1 MLQRWAWQRRHG
13 QLLSVEEAHSG
24 CMKRGRSALIDG
36 SVGRSAAPR
45 RYQSAFKSGTPAR
58 VHHNPFDD
66 VLEQIDRAAAVLHP
80 DVQAL
85 EPLRHARRQVIV
97 SVPVMMDNGRLRV
110 FEGYRVVYDNSRG
123 PGKGG
128 IRYHPEVNL
137 DDCKALAA
145 WMAWKCAIVDIPFG
159 GAKGGVA
166 CDPLKMSDGELER
179 VTRRYISEIFDLIGP
194 TVDIPAPDV
203 GTSPRVMAWVMDTF
217 SMKKGYV
224 EPGVVTGKPI
234 ALGGSGGRLE
244 ATGRGLLFITRETL
258 RRVGRDLAEST
269 IAIQGFGNVGSN
281 AAKLLHAAGAKVVAV
296 SDVSGAIYEPHGLD
310 MPRVQAYYRETGQL
324 RGFPGTQLLDNS
336 QLLRLPVDVLLPAAM
351 EGQINADNAAEI
363 QARIIVEGANGPTTP
378 DADEIL
384 SRRGVLLVP
393 DILANAGGVVV
404 SYFEWVQDRYGY
416 FWKEAEVN
424 ERLEEKMVSAF
435 DAVWGTRERFEV
447 DARTAAYIL
456 AVERIMEA
464 RRLRGLYA

>member
-1 MLQRWAWQRRHG
+1 MANG
-13 QLLSVEEAHSG
+13 NAVGGTTAPP
-24 CMKRGRSALIDG
+24 GR
-36 SVGRSAAPR
+36 VR
-45 RYQSAFKSGTPAR
+45 SAFKSGTPAR

-80 DVQAL
+80 DPAAL

-97 SVPVMMDNGRLRV
+97 SVPVMMDDGHLKM

-128 IRYHPEVNL
+128 IRYHPDVNL

-145 WMAWKCAIVDIPFG
+145 WMAWKCAIVDVPFG

-166 CDPLKMSDGELER
+166 CDPSTMSDGELER

-234 ALGGSGGRLE
+234 ALGGSGGRVE

-258 RRVGRDLAEST
+258 KRVGRELADST
-269 IAIQGFGNVGSN
+269 VAIQGFGNVGSN
-281 AAKLLHAAGAKVVAV
+281 AAKLLHAAGACVVAV
-296 SDVSGAIYEPHGLD
+296 SDVSGAIYDPRGLD
-310 MPRVQAYYRETGQL
+310 MPRVLAYYRETGQL
-324 RGFPGTQLLDNS
+324 KGFAGTQLLDN
-336 QLLRLPVDVLLPAAM
+336 QRLLQLPVDVLLPAAL
-351 EGQINADNAAEI
+351 EGQINAENASGI

-384 SRRGVLLVP
+384 SRRGVLVVP

-416 FWKEAEVN
+416 FWREREVN
-424 ERLEEKMVSAF
+424 ERLEEKMVAAF
-435 DAVWGTRERFEV
+435 DAVWSTRERFEV

-456 AVERIMEA
+456 AVDRIIEA
-464 RRLRGLYA
+464 RSLRGLYA

>member
-1 MLQRWAWQRRHG
+1 VDSSTAP
-13 QLLSVEEAHSG
+13 A
-24 CMKRGRSALIDG
+24 GR
-36 SVGRSAAPR
+36 VR
-45 RYQSAFKSGTPAR
+45 SAFKSGTPAR
-58 VHHNPFDD
+58 VHRNPFDD
-66 VLEQIDRAAAVLHP
+66 VLEQLDRAAAVFHP
-80 DVQAL
+80 DEQAL

-97 SVPVMMDNGRLRV
+97 SVPVMMDSGRLRV

-128 IRYHPEVNL
+128 IRYHPDVNL

-166 CDPLKMSDGELER
+166 CDPTKMSDGELER

-258 RRVGRDLAEST
+258 KRVGRDLADSK

-281 AAKLLHAAGAKVVAV
+281 AAKLLHAAGASVVAV
-296 SDVSGAIYEPHGLD
+296 SDVSGAIYDPRGLD

-324 RGFPGTQLLDNS
+324 RGFPGTQLLDNQ

-378 DADEIL
+378 DADPIL

-416 FWKEAEVN
+416 FWREAEVN
-424 ERLEEKMVSAF
+424 ERLEEKMVAAF
-435 DAVWGTRERFEV
+435 DAVWATKEKYEV
-447 DARTAAYIL
+447 DARTGAYIL
-456 AVERIMEA
+456 AVDRIIEA
-464 RRLRGLYA
+464 RSLRGLYA

>member
-1 MLQRWAWQRRHG
+1 MATTTASRRH
-13 QLLSVEEAHSG
+13 
-24 CMKRGRSALIDG
+24 
-36 SVGRSAAPR
+36 
-45 RYQSAFKSGTPAR
+45 QSAFKSGTPAR
-58 VHHNPFDD
+58 VHRNPFDD

-80 DVQAL
+80 DPDSL

-97 SVPVMMDNGRLRV
+97 SVPVMMDSGHLHV
-110 FEGYRVVYDNSRG
+110 FDGYRVVYDNSRG

-128 IRYHPEVNL
+128 IRYHPDVNL

-166 CDPLKMSDGELER
+166 CDPLKLSDGELER
-179 VTRRYISEIFDLIGP
+179 ITRRYISEIFDLIGP

-258 RRVGRDLAEST
+258 KRIGRDLADST

-281 AAKLLHAAGAKVVAV
+281 AAKLLHAAGARVVAV
-296 SDVSGAIYEPHGLD
+296 SDVSGAIYDPRGLD
-310 MPRVQAYYRETGQL
+310 MPRVLAYYRETGQL
-324 RGFPGTQLLDNS
+324 RGFPGTQLLDNE
-336 QLLRLPVDVLLPAAM
+336 QLLRLNVDVLLPAAM
-351 EGQINADNAAEI
+351 EAQITEQNAAEV
-363 QARIIVEGANGPTTP
+363 QARVVVEGANGPTTP
-378 DADEIL
+378 EADEIL
-384 SRRGVLLVP
+384 ARRGILLVP

-435 DAVWGTRERFEV
+435 DAVWSTRERFDI
-447 DARTAAYIL
+447 DARTAAYIR
-456 AVERIMEA
+456 AVDRIIEA
-464 RRLRGLYA
+464 RKLRGLYA

>member
-1 MLQRWAWQRRHG
+1 
-13 QLLSVEEAHSG
+13 
-24 CMKRGRSALIDG
+24 MKRGRSSMANG
-36 SVGRSAAPR
+36 MGSAAPPGR
-45 RYQSAFKSGTPAR
+45 VRSAFKSGTPAR
-58 VHHNPFDD
+58 VHRNPFDD
-66 VLEQIDRAAAVLHP
+66 VLEQIERAAQVLHP
-80 DVQAL
+80 DVDAL
-85 EPLRHARRQVIV
+85 APLRHPKRQVIV
-97 SVPVMMDNGRLRV
+97 SLPVMLDDGHLKV
-110 FEGYRVVYDNSRG
+110 FEGFRVMYDNSRG

-128 IRYHPEVNL
+128 IRYHPDVNL

-166 CDPLKMSDGELER
+166 CDPLKMSAGELER

-234 ALGGSGGRLE
+234 ALGGSSGRLE

-258 RRVGRDLAEST
+258 KRVGRDLPDST
-269 IAIQGFGNVGSN
+269 VAIQGFGNVGSN
-281 AAKLLHAAGAKVVAV
+281 AARLLHAAGAHVVAV
-296 SDVSGAIYEPHGLD
+296 SDVSGAIYDRRGLD
-310 MPRVQAYYRETGQL
+310 VPRLLAYYRETGQVS
-324 RGFPGTQLLDNS
+324 GFPSTQPLDN
-336 QLLRLPVDVLLPAAM
+336 QELLRLPVDVLLPAAM
-351 EGQINADNAAEI
+351 EGQITADNASDI
-363 QARIIVEGANGPTTP
+363 NARIIVEGANGPTTP
-378 DADEIL
+378 EADEIL
-384 SRRGVLLVP
+384 TRRGTLVVP

-424 ERLEEKMVSAF
+424 DRLEEKMVAAF
-435 DAVWGTRERFEV
+435 DAVWSTRERFEV
-447 DARTAAYIL
+447 DGRTAAYIL
-456 AVERIMEA
+456 AVDRIIEA
-464 RRLRGLYA
+464 RSLRGLYA

>member
-1 MLQRWAWQRRHG
+1 MATTA
-13 QLLSVEEAHSG
+13 SSG
-24 CMKRGRSALIDG
+24 RLR
-36 SVGRSAAPR
+36 
-45 RYQSAFKSGTPAR
+45 SAFKSGTPPR

-66 VLEQIDRAAAVLHP
+66 VLEQIDRAAAVLQP
-80 DVQAL
+80 DPDAL
-85 EPLRHARRQVIV
+85 EPLRHPRRQVIV
-97 SVPVMMDNGRLRV
+97 SLPVMMDDGHLKV
-110 FEGYRVVYDNSRG
+110 FDGYRVMYDNSRG

-128 IRYHPEVNL
+128 IRYHPQVNL

-145 WMAWKCAIVDIPFG
+145 WMAWKCAIADIPFG
-159 GAKGGVA
+159 GATGGVA
-166 CDPLKMSDGELER
+166 CEPLKMSEGELER
-179 VTRRYISEIFDLIGP
+179 VPRRYISEIFDLIGP

-234 ALGGSGGRLE
+234 PLGGSGGRLE

-258 RRVGRDLAEST
+258 KRIDRHLADST
-269 IAIQGFGNVGSN
+269 VAIQGFGNVGSN
-281 AAKLLHAAGAKVVAV
+281 AARLLHAAGARVVAV
-296 SDVSGAIYEPHGLD
+296 SDVGGAIYDPHGLD
-310 MPRVQAYYRETGQL
+310 LPRVLAYHRETSQL
-324 RGFPGTQLLDNS
+324 RGFPGTQLLDNQ

-351 EGQINADNAAEI
+351 EDQINGDNASEI

-378 DADEIL
+378 AADQIL
-384 SRRGVLLVP
+384 GRRGVLVVP

-435 DAVWGTRERFEV
+435 DAVWSTRDRFDI

-456 AVERIMEA
+456 AVDRIIEA
-464 RRLRGLYA
+464 RKLRGLYA

>member
-1 MLQRWAWQRRHG
+1 
-13 QLLSVEEAHSG
+13 
-24 CMKRGRSALIDG
+24 
-36 SVGRSAAPR
+36 
-45 RYQSAFKSGTPAR
+45 
-58 VHHNPFDD
+58 
-66 VLEQIDRAAAVLHP
+66 
-80 DVQAL
+80 
-85 EPLRHARRQVIV
+85 VIV
-97 SVPVMMDNGRLRV
+97 SVPVMMDNGELQV
-110 FEGYRVVYDNSRG
+110 FEGYRVIYDNSRG

-128 IRYHPEVNL
+128 IRYHPDVNL

-203 GTSPRVMAWVMDTF
+203 GTSPKVMAWVMDTF

-244 ATGRGLLFITRETL
+244 ATGRGLLFVTRETL
-258 RRVGRDLAEST
+258 KRVGRELAGST
-269 IAIQGFGNVGSN
+269 VAIQGFGNVGSN
-281 AAKLLHAAGAKVVAV
+281 AAKLLHAAGARVVAV
-296 SDVSGAIYEPHGLD
+296 SDVSGAIYNPDGLD
-310 MPRVQAYYRETGQL
+310 MPRVAAYYRETSQL
-324 RGFPGTQLLDNS
+324 RGFPGTQLLDNEA
-336 QLLRLPVDVLLPAAM
+336 LLRLPVDVLLPAAM
-351 EGQINADNAAEI
+351 EGQINADNAASV

-378 DADEIL
+378 DADRIL
-384 SRRGVLLVP
+384 NRKGVLVVP

-416 FWKEAEVN
+416 FWKEPEVN
-424 ERLEEKMVSAF
+424 ERLEEKMVAAF
-435 DAVWGTRERFEV
+435 DAVWATKERFEV
-447 DARTAAYIL
+447 DTRTAAYIL
-456 AVERIMEA
+456 AVERIIEA
-464 RRLRGLYA
+464 RSLRGLYA

>member
-1 MLQRWAWQRRHG
+1 MANG
-13 QLLSVEEAHSG
+13 NVAATGSG
-24 CMKRGRSALIDG
+24 RVR
-36 SVGRSAAPR
+36 
-45 RYQSAFKSGTPAR
+45 SAFKSGTPAR
-58 VHHNPFDD
+58 IHHNPFDD
-66 VLEQIDRAAAVLHP
+66 VLEQIDRAARVLHP
-80 DVQAL
+80 DPDAL
-85 EPLRHARRQVIV
+85 EPLRHPRRQVIV
-97 SVPVMMDNGRLRV
+97 SVPVKMDDGRLKV
-110 FEGYRVVYDNSRG
+110 FEGYRVIYDNSRG

-128 IRYHPEVNL
+128 IRYHPDVNL

-166 CDPLKMSDGELER
+166 CDPTRLSEGELER
-179 VTRRYISEIFDLIGP
+179 ITRRYISEIFDLIGP

-244 ATGRGLLFITRETL
+244 ATGRGLLFVTRETL
-258 RRVGRDLAEST
+258 RRVGRDLSGARV
-269 IAIQGFGNVGSN
+269 AIQGFGNVGSN
-281 AAKLLHAAGAKVVAV
+281 AAKLLHAAGACVVAV
-296 SDVSGAIYEPHGLD
+296 SDVSGAIFDPRGLD
-310 MPRVQAYYRETGQL
+310 MPRVLAYYRETGQL
-324 RGFPGTQLLDNS
+324 RGFPGTQPLENAE
-336 QLLRLPVDVLLPAAM
+336 LLRLPVDVLLPAAM
-351 EGQINADNAAEI
+351 EGQITGDNAADI

-378 DADEIL
+378 DGDEIL
-384 SRRGVLLVP
+384 NRRGVLVVP

-416 FWKEAEVN
+416 FWKEPQVN
-424 ERLEEKMVSAF
+424 ASLEEKMVAAF
-435 DAVWGTRERFEV
+435 DAVWSTKERFEV

-456 AVERIMEA
+456 AVERIIEA
-464 RRLRGLYA
+464 RSLRGLYA

>member
-1 MLQRWAWQRRHG
+1 M
-13 QLLSVEEAHSG
+13 
-24 CMKRGRSALIDG
+24 GRA
-36 SVGRSAAPR
+36 RSAAVHGR
-45 RYQSAFKSGTPAR
+45 SAFKSGTPAR
-58 VHHNPFDD
+58 IHHNPFDD

-80 DVQAL
+80 DPDAL
-85 EPLRHARRQVIV
+85 EPLRHPKRRVVV
-97 SVPVMMDNGRLRV
+97 SVPIKMDDGRLRV
-110 FEGYRVVYDNSRG
+110 FDGYRVVYDASRG

-128 IRYHPEVNL
+128 LRYHPDVTL
-137 DDCKALAA
+137 DECTALAA
-145 WMAWKCAIVDIPFG
+145 WMAWKCALVDIPFG

-166 CDPLKMSDGELER
+166 CDPGTMSEGELER
-179 VTRRYISEIFDLIGP
+179 LTRRYISEIFDLIGP

-244 ATGRGLLFITRETL
+244 ATGRGLMITARETL
-258 RRVGRDLAEST
+258 KRLGRELDGSSV
-269 IAIQGFGNVGSN
+269 AIQGFGNVGSN
-281 AAKLLHAAGAKVVAV
+281 AARLLHAAGARVVGL
-296 SDVSGAIYEPHGLD
+296 SDIGGAIYNPHGLD
-310 MPRVQAYYRETGQL
+310 VPRVLAYQRETGKVS
-324 RGFPGTQLLDNS
+324 GVPGAQVLDNAA
-336 QLLRLPVDVLLPAAM
+336 LLRLPVDVLLPAAM
-351 EGQINADNAAEI
+351 EGQITEHNAAEI

-378 DADEIL
+378 GADEIL
-384 SRRGVLLVP
+384 NRRGVLVIP

-424 ERLEEKMVSAF
+424 ERLEEKMVAAF
-435 DAVWGTRERFEV
+435 DAVWSTRERYEV
-447 DARTAAYIL
+447 DGRTAAYIL

-464 RRLRGLYA
+464 RALRGLYA

>member
-1 MLQRWAWQRRHG
+1 MATTTASRR
-13 QLLSVEEAHSG
+13 Q
-24 CMKRGRSALIDG
+24 
-36 SVGRSAAPR
+36 
-45 RYQSAFKSGTPAR
+45 QSAFKSGTPAR

-66 VLEQIDRAAAVLHP
+66 VLEQIDRAASVLHP
-80 DVQAL
+80 DADSL
-85 EPLRHARRQVIV
+85 EPLRHPRRQVIV
-97 SVPVMMDNGRLRV
+97 SVPVMMDDGHLRI
-110 FEGYRVVYDNSRG
+110 FDGYRVVYDNSRG

-128 IRYHPEVNL
+128 IRYHPDVNL
-137 DDCKALAA
+137 DECKALAA
-145 WMAWKCAIVDIPFG
+145 WMAWKCAVVDVPFG

-166 CDPLKMSDGELER
+166 VDPLKLSDGELER

-203 GTSPRVMAWVMDTF
+203 GTSPKVMAWVMDTF

-244 ATGRGLLFITRETL
+244 ATGRGLLFTTRETL
-258 RRVGRDLAEST
+258 KRIGRDLSGST

-296 SDVSGAIYEPHGLD
+296 SDVSGAIYDPLGLD
-310 MPRVQAYYRETGQL
+310 LPRLTAYYCETGHL
-324 RGFPGTQLLDNS
+324 RGFPGTKDLDNAA
-336 QLLRLPVDVLLPAAM
+336 LLRLDADVLLPAAM
-351 EGQINADNAAEI
+351 EGQITGANAAEVR
-363 QARIIVEGANGPTTP
+363 AKIIVEGANGPTTP
-378 DADEIL
+378 EADEIL
-384 SRRGVLLVP
+384 ARRGVLLVP

-424 ERLEEKMVSAF
+424 DRLEEKMVAAF
-435 DAVWGTRERFEV
+435 DAVWSTRERYEV

-456 AVERIMEA
+456 AVDRIMEA
-464 RRLRGLYA
+464 RKLRGLYA